1 MNIIEHDSFMSDSL
15 MDMVSDL
22 RNVVSCFSRAGAR
35 AVDGVAEVDTDD
47 IKELETLAKALESY
61 LLCSK

>member
-1 MNIIEHDSFMSDSL
+1 MINVDEFMSDSL

>member
-1 MNIIEHDSFMSDSL
+1 MNYEQFLSDGVV
-15 MDMVSDL
+15 DMVSDL

-35 AVDGVAEVDTDD
+35 AVDGVAEIDTDD
-47 IKELETLAKALESY
+47 IKELEILTKALESY